1 MQNKNLKILFASSEV
16 APFAKTGGLADVSGS
31 LPKALAAMN
40 HDVRIVLPKYKQ
52 INEGEYLTD
61 FPVEMNH
68 HLETAIIRRTTLK
81 GKKSNVQ
88 VYFIDNYKYFYRDG
102 LYGFD
107 DEAERFNF
115 FCKAV
120 LSMLLKIDFQPD
132 VIHCNDWQCGL
143 IPLSLKTKYADN
155 AFFQKIGTVF
165 TIHNLQ
171 YQGIFPKD
179 VLKLIGLGDEYF
191 TPEQLEFYGK
201 VSFLKAGLLY
211 ADIINT
217 VSKKYALEIQ
227 TPEFGE
233 GLDGLLRK
241 RAQDLYGIINGVDYE
256 EFDPANDPVIYQNY
270 NIETIDLKKKNK
282 SGLQK
287 EMGLPV
293 ENRPLIAIISRLVDQ
308 KGLDLISEA
317 FEEIL
322 GLGVQFILLGTGA
335 DYYQKLFLSLKVKHP
350 DQTAVYLGFNHEL
363 AKKIYAGADMFLMPS
378 RFEPCGLGQ
387 LISLRYGTIPIVRAV
402 GGLADTIQNYD
413 EGTGRGNGFVF
424 ENYDKHAL
432 LEAIK
437 RAVKIFTE
445 QPNRWRQ
452 IMVNAMKC
460 DFSWNKSAEEYTNL
474 YEKAIQKRLSSMYN
488 RVL

>member
-1 MQNKNLKILFASSEV
+1 MQNENLKILFASSEV

-31 LPKALAAMN
+31 LPKALAEMG
-40 HDVRIVLPKYKQ
+40 HDVRVVLPKYKQ
-52 INEGEYLTD
+52 INEGDYLAD
-61 FPVEMNH
+61 FPVEMDH
-68 HLETAIIRRTTLK
+68 HLETAIIRRAMLR
-81 GKKSNVQ
+81 GKKYNVQ

-120 LSMLLKIDFQPD
+120 LSMLPKIGFQPD

-171 YQGIFPKD
+171 YQGIFSKD

-201 VSFLKAGLLY
+201 VSFMKAGLLY

-256 EFDPANDPVIYQNY
+256 EFDPANDPDIYQNY

-282 SGLQK
+282 LGLQK
-287 EMGLPV
+287 EMGLYI
-293 ENRPLIAIISRLVDQ
+293 ENKPLVAVISRLVDQ
-308 KGLDLISEA
+308 KGLDLISEI

-322 GLGVQFILLGTGA
+322 NLGVQFVLLGTGA
-335 DYYQKLFLSLKVKHP
+335 DRYQKLFLELKVKYP
-350 DQTAVYLGFNHEL
+350 NQTAIYLGFNHEL

-413 EGTGRGNGFVF
+413 ENTGKGNGFVF
-424 ENYDKHAL
+424 EKYDKYAL
-432 LEAIK
+432 LEAVK
-437 RAVKIFTE
+437 RAVRIFTE

-452 IMVNAMKC
+452 IMINAMKC
-460 DFSWNKSAEEYTNL
+460 DFSWNKSAVEYTNL
-474 YEKAIQKRLSSMYN
+474 YEKAIQKRLSCN
-488 RVL
+488 V